1 VATRKKKN
9 PSVPFGRRSL
19 PSVPAFAPGL
29 GRVLFGYFFCILSG
43 AWRRMA
49 HFSVL
54 AAGQVDVKARCELY
68 FRGLPRF
75 AKINPRASAVQR
87 SRLANLSASLR
98 SRPGGICR
106 ASSKASAARISQS
119 SLSGNRCVSLLI
131 VGSIQLR
138 RIVEILC

>member
-119 SLSGNRCVSLLI
+119 SLSGDRCVSLLI